1 MPNIRIRRDGAHRAV
16 FHAVLYMQRRE
27 KIIIGTLLAGLLGM
41 SVLFASLA
49 WVLWRESIAAENVYE
64 SNLATTLGER
74 TERIISDV
82 RDMLAAFDK
91 LPVQRCSPEHL
102 DALQNAAISKPYVR
116 GIGFWNAA
124 KRLCGVGF
132 LPDEGIKPR
141 RADRIYPNGVIA
153 WWPSQQTEVGGV
165 KLFLMRYGDHDVAI
179 DPRQLLDLG
188 PSKHRQAVLWVD
200 KLRMT
205 AMPSNAQLPS
215 PDAVPIGVTLK
226 RSQGVILSHYAR
238 DEILPIDIVASEPI
252 GYFWSR
258 HATLLTFGA
267 MLGLLLVAG
276 WTDIVFRFSRYQLRP
291 ATELRRALA
300 AGQISVQYQPV
311 VDLRTGA
318 CVGAEALAR
327 WQRQEGGFASPA
339 AFIPVAEEAGLIQE
353 ITIAVLRITLRDLA
367 RIGREVNPVSI
378 NVNLSRDDLK
388 SDRLGNTLAEGLKAA
403 QLDPRLIKLE
413 ITERALVNTDT
424 ARQLIHNFR
433 DRGHQVA
440 IDDFGTG
447 YSSLSYLQ
455 SFELDVLKIDKSFV
469 DAIGTGAATSQVI
482 VHVIEMAKSLG
493 LQIVAEGVET
503 EVQARW
509 LADHGVFHAQGY
521 LFSRPLHLA
530 DFIEFLRARPVHDYP

>member
-1 MPNIRIRRDGAHRAV
+1 
-16 FHAVLYMQRRE
+16 MQRRE
-27 KIIIGTLLAGLLGM
+27 KIIIGTFLAGLLGM

-64 SNLATTLGER
+64 NNLATMLGER
-74 TERIISDV
+74 TERIIFDV

-102 DALQNAAISKPYVR
+102 AALQNAAVSKPYVR
-116 GIGFWNAA
+116 GIGFWHAA
-124 KRLCGVGF
+124 RRLCGVGF
-132 LPDEGIKPR
+132 LPDAGIKPR

-153 WWPSQQTEVGGV
+153 WWPSKQTEVGGV
-165 KLFLMRYGDHDVAI
+165 ELFLMRYGDYDVAI

-188 PSKHRQAVLWVD
+188 PSRHRQAVLWVD
-200 KLRMT
+200 KLRMA
-205 AMPSNAQLPS
+205 AMPSNARLPP
-215 PDAVPIGVTLK
+215 PDAVPIGVTLR
-226 RSQGVILSHYAR
+226 RSQGVIVSHYAR
-238 DEILPIDIVASEPI
+238 NEILPIDIVASEPI

-258 HATLLTFGA
+258 HASLLTLGIV
-267 MLGLLLVAG
+267 LGLLLVVG
-276 WTDIVFRFSRYQLRP
+276 WVDIVFRFSRYQLRP
-291 ATELRRALA
+291 ATELRQAIA
-300 AGQISVQYQPV
+300 ADRISVQYQPV

-327 WQRQEGGFASPA
+327 WQRKEGGCASPA
-339 AFIPVAEEAGLIQE
+339 AFIPVAEAAGLIQE
-353 ITIAVLRITLRDLA
+353 ITLAVMRITIRDLV
-367 RIGREVNPVSI
+367 RIGREAGTVSI
-378 NVNLSRDDLK
+378 NINLSRDDLK
-388 SDRLGNTLAEGLKAA
+388 NDRLGDALAEGLRAA
-403 QLDPRLIKLE
+403 RLDPRLIKLE

-424 ARQLIHNFR
+424 ARRLIHKFR
-433 DRGHQVA
+433 GRGHQVA

-503 EVQARW
+503 EAQARW
-509 LADHGVFHAQGY
+509 LADQGVFHAQGY
-521 LFSRPLHLA
+521 LFSRPLELA
-530 DFIEFLRARPVHDYP
+530 DFIKFLHARRAGA

>member
-1 MPNIRIRRDGAHRAV
+1 
-16 FHAVLYMQRRE
+16 MQRRE
-27 KIIIGTLLAGLLGM
+27 KIIVGTLLAGLLGI

-64 SNLATTLGER
+64 RNLATTLGER
-74 TERIISDV
+74 TERIITDV

-91 LPVQRCSPEHL
+91 LPMQRCSPEHL
-102 DALQNAAISKPYVR
+102 DALQNAAVSKPYVR
-116 GIGFWNAA
+116 GIGFWHAA
-124 KRLCGVGF
+124 RRLCGVGF
-132 LPDEGIKPR
+132 LPDAGIKPL

-153 WWPSQQTEVGGV
+153 WWPSKQTEVGGV
-165 KLFLMRYGDHDVAI
+165 MLFVMRYGDHDVAI
-179 DPRQLLDLG
+179 DPRLLLDLG
-188 PSKHRQAVLWVD
+188 PSRHRQAVLWVD
-200 KLRMT
+200 QLRMT
-205 AMPSNAQLPS
+205 SIPSNAQLPT

-226 RSQGVILSHYAR
+226 RSEGVVISHYAR
-238 DEILPIDIVASEPI
+238 NEILPIDIVASEPI
-252 GYFWSR
+252 EYFWSR
-258 HATLLTFGA
+258 HASLLTLGA
-267 MLGLLLVAG
+267 ILGLLLVVG

-300 AGQISVQYQPV
+300 ANRISVQYQPV
-311 VDLRTGA
+311 VDLRTGT

-327 WQRQEGGFASPA
+327 WQRQDGSWVSPV
-339 AFIPVAEEAGLIQE
+339 AFIPIAEEAGFIQQ
-353 ITIAVLRITLRDLA
+353 ITLEVIRIAIRDLVHIA
-367 RIGREVNPVSI
+367 RATATVSI

-388 SDRLGNTLAEGLKAA
+388 SDRLGSALAEVLKAA
-403 QLDPRLIKLE
+403 RLDPRLIKLE

-424 ARQLIHNFR
+424 ARQLIHKFR

-503 EVQARW
+503 EAQARW

-521 LFSRPLHLA
+521 LFSRPLDLA
-530 DFIEFLRARPVHDYP
+530 DFIKFLQARQKHADQ